1 MRIRDTLCR
10 RTFCRRPT
18 GGRNESKTHN
28 DRTNPPE
35 KLHACRRA
43 TRTTDEPA
51 TIKNAAR
58 SPSDKKFFPVT
69 GVVAPGT
76 TAVEVGDAIANPGS
90 LVMETTAFPLV
101 TEALETT
108 KGLPVEGNSITLE
121 LDVIELDVMDTKIG
135 AANVAVNGC
144 PVDGLTTSTPT
155 PAPNE

>member
-1 MRIRDTLCR
+1 
-10 RTFCRRPT
+10 
-18 GGRNESKTHN
+18 
-28 DRTNPPE
+28 
-35 KLHACRRA
+35 
-43 TRTTDEPA
+43 
-51 TIKNAAR
+51 
-58 SPSDKKFFPVT
+58 
-69 GVVAPGT
+69 VVAPGT